1 MVQTK
6 QREMNMSGYDLEQK
20 LVIGLASSALFNL
33 EESDEVFRTQGELA
47 YREYQ
52 HKHENTLLDPGVA
65 FPFIQR
71 LLNLNSIFPENKPF
85 VEVILLSRNDTN
97 TGLRVMN
104 SIEHYGL
111 GIKRAIFL
119 QGRTPHKYIDALNIS
134 LFLSA
139 NETDINQAILAGYP
153 AGLILKGHIFD
164 VSHDEELRIAFDF
177 DGVIADDASEK
188 IYKEKDLDAFIENE
202 KNLADQPANEGP
214 LHKLLKELSTLQKE
228 ELKYQTQHTNYKS
241 RLRISIVTARNA
253 PAHKRVI
260 NSLRSWGI
268 ETINEA
274 FFLGGIEK
282 RKVLEILQ
290 PHIFFDDQ
298 VGHLE
303 KTADSIAS
311 VHIPFGIANKK
322 LDSKQVTLSNNTT
335 EPATENI

>member
-1 MVQTK
+1 
-6 QREMNMSGYDLEQK
+6 MSGYNLDQK

-33 EESDEVFRTQGELA
+33 EESDEVFRTQGELS

-52 HKHENTLLDPGVA
+52 RKHENTPLEQGVA

-71 LLNLNSIFPENKPF
+71 LLSLNDIFPKEKPF
-85 VEVILLSRNDTN
+85 VEVILLSRNDPN

-104 SIEHYGL
+104 TIEHYSL

-139 NETDINQAILAGYP
+139 NEIDVNQAINAGYP
-153 AGLILKGHIFD
+153 AGLILKGQIFD
-164 VSHDEELRIAFDF
+164 IVDDEELRIAFDF
-177 DGVIADDASEK
+177 DGVIADDASEQV
-188 IYKEKDLDAFIENE
+188 YKENGLPAFIENE
-202 KNLADQPANEGP
+202 SNLANKPVNTGP
-214 LHKLLKELSTLQKE
+214 LHKLLLQLSALQKV
-228 ELKYQTQHTNYKS
+228 ELKYLEDNPTYES

-260 NSLRSWGI
+260 MSLRAWGI
-268 ETINEA
+268 DTINEA

-282 RKVLEILQ
+282 RKVLEILK

-298 VGHLE
+298 VTHVE

-311 VHIPFGIANKK
+311 VHIPFGIANK
-322 LDSKQVTLSNNTT
+322 N
-335 EPATENI
+335 

>member
-1 MVQTK
+1 
-6 QREMNMSGYDLEQK
+6 MSGYNLDQK

-33 EESDEVFRTQGELA
+33 EKSDKVFRKSGELA
-47 YREYQ
+47 YRKYQ
-52 HKHENTLLDPGVA
+52 SKNENIPLETGVA

-71 LLNLNSIFPENKPF
+71 LLSLNDIFPKDKPF
-85 VEVILLSRNDTN
+85 VEVILLSRNDPN

-104 SIEHYGL
+104 SIEHYSL

-139 NETDINQAILAGYP
+139 NETDVNQAINAGYP
-153 AGLILKGHIFD
+153 AGLILKGQIFD
-164 VSHDEELRIAFDF
+164 IEHDEELRIAFDF

-188 IYKEKDLDAFIENE
+188 IYKEQNLEAFIANE
-202 KNLADQPANEGP
+202 SKLADKPANIGP
-214 LHKLLKELSTLQKE
+214 LHKLLKQLSTLQKA
-228 ELKYQTQHTNYKS
+228 ELVYLKNNPSYES

-260 NSLRSWGI
+260 TSLRAWGI
-268 ETINEA
+268 NTINEA

-282 RKVLEILQ
+282 RKVLEILK

-298 VGHLE
+298 ATHVE

-311 VHIPFGIANKK
+311 VHIPFGIANK
-322 LDSKQVTLSNNTT
+322 DSKK
-335 EPATENI
+335 

>member
-1 MVQTK
+1 
-6 QREMNMSGYDLEQK
+6 MSGYNLDQK

-52 HKHENTLLDPGVA
+52 RKHENTPLEQGVA

-71 LLNLNSIFPENKPF
+71 LLSLNDIFPKEKPF
-85 VEVILLSRNDTN
+85 VEVILLSRNDPN

-104 SIEHYGL
+104 TIEHYSL

-139 NETDINQAILAGYP
+139 NEIDVNQAINAGYP
-153 AGLILKGHIFD
+153 AGLILKGQIFD
-164 VSHDEELRIAFDF
+164 IVDDEELRIAFDF
-177 DGVIADDASEK
+177 DGVIADDASEQV
-188 IYKEKDLDAFIENE
+188 YKENGLPAFIENE
-202 KNLADQPANEGP
+202 SNLANKPVNTGP
-214 LHKLLKELSTLQKE
+214 LHKLLLQLSALQKV
-228 ELKYQTQHTNYKS
+228 ELKYLEDNPTYES

-260 NSLRSWGI
+260 MSLRAWGI
-268 ETINEA
+268 DTINEA

-282 RKVLEILQ
+282 RKVLEILK

-298 VGHLE
+298 VTHVE

-311 VHIPFGIANKK
+311 VHIPFGIANK
-322 LDSKQVTLSNNTT
+322 N
-335 EPATENI
+335 

>member
-1 MVQTK
+1 
-6 QREMNMSGYDLEQK
+6 MSGYNLEQK

-33 EESDEVFRTQGELA
+33 EESDAVFRENGELA

-52 HKHENTLLDPGVA
+52 RSHENQPLESGVA

-71 LLNLNSIFPENKPF
+71 LLSLNDIFPPEKPF
-85 VEVILLSRNDTN
+85 VEVILLSRNDPD

-104 SIEHYGL
+104 SIEHHKL
-111 GIKRAIFL
+111 NIKRAIFL
-119 QGRTPHKYIDALNIS
+119 QGRTPHKYINALNIS

-139 NETDINQAILAGYP
+139 NETDVNQAINAGYP
-153 AGLILKGHIFD
+153 AGLILKGQIFD
-164 VSHDEELRIAFDF
+164 IAHDEELRIAFDF
-177 DGVIADDASEK
+177 DGVIADASSEQV
-188 IYKEKDLDAFIENE
+188 YKENGLPAFIENE
-202 KNLADQPANEGP
+202 SKLANQPANAGP
-214 LHKLLKELSTLQKE
+214 LHKLLQQLSTLQKA
-228 ELKYQTQHTNYKS
+228 ELNFLKNNTTYKS

-260 NSLRSWGI
+260 TSLRAWGI
-268 ETINEA
+268 DTVNEA

-298 VGHLE
+298 VTHVE

-311 VHIPFGIANKK
+311 VHIPFGIANKQ
-322 LDSKQVTLSNNTT
+322 LDSNKQSANLKINENNQTLELN
-335 EPATENI
+335 

>member
-1 MVQTK
+1 
-6 QREMNMSGYDLEQK
+6 MSVYDLEQK

-33 EESDEVFRTQGELA
+33 EESDEVFRTKGELA

-52 HKHENTLLDPGVA
+52 RQHENSLLDQGVA

-71 LLNLNSIFPENKPF
+71 LLSLNSIFPKGKPF
-85 VEVILLSRNDTN
+85 VEVILLSRNDPN

-104 SIEHYGL
+104 SIEHYEL

-119 QGRTPHKYIDALNIS
+119 QGRTPHQYIDALNIS

-139 NETDINQAILAGYP
+139 NETDVNQAITAGYP
-153 AGLILKGHIFD
+153 AGLILKGQIFD
-164 VSHDEELRIAFDF
+164 IDNNEELRIAFDF
-177 DGVIADDASEK
+177 DGVIADDSSEQV
-188 IYKEKDLDAFIENE
+188 YKESGLSAFIENE
-202 KNLADQPANEGP
+202 SKLANQPANAGP
-214 LHKLLKELSTLQKE
+214 LHKLLLQLSFLQEE
-228 ELKYQTQHTNYKS
+228 ELKYAQDNPKYES

-260 NSLRSWGI
+260 TSLRAWGI
-268 ETINEA
+268 HTINEA

-282 RKVLEILQ
+282 RKVLDILK

-298 VGHLE
+298 VTHVE
-303 KTADSIAS
+303 KTADSNAS

-322 LDSKQVTLSNNTT
+322 IKAKEAFVPKEIT
-335 EPATENI
+335 EQSTENI

>member
-1 MVQTK
+1 
-6 QREMNMSGYDLEQK
+6 MSGYNLDQK

-33 EESDEVFRTQGELA
+33 EKSDKVFRKKGELA
-47 YREYQ
+47 YRKYQ
-52 HKHENTLLDPGVA
+52 SKNENIPLETGVA

-71 LLNLNSIFPENKPF
+71 LLSINDIFPADKPF
-85 VEVILLSRNDTN
+85 VEVILLSRNDPN

-104 SIEHYGL
+104 SIEYHKL
-111 GIKRAIFL
+111 NIKRAIFL

-139 NETDINQAILAGYP
+139 NETDVNQAITAGYP
-153 AGLILKGHIFD
+153 AGLILKGNIFD
-164 VSHDEELRIAFDF
+164 IEHDKELRIAFDF
-177 DGVIADDASEK
+177 DGVIADDSSEK
-188 IYKEKDLDAFIENE
+188 IYKEQDLNAFIENE
-202 KNLADQPANEGP
+202 SKLADQPANTGP
-214 LHKLLKELSTLQKE
+214 LHKLLQQLSTLQKA
-228 ELKYQTQHTNYKS
+228 ELKYLEDHPTYES

-260 NSLRSWGI
+260 TSLRAWGI
-268 ETINEA
+268 DTINEA

-282 RKVLEILQ
+282 RKVLEILK

-298 VGHLE
+298 VTHVE

-322 LDSKQVTLSNNTT
+322 LDSDEKSADVEISKDNQIT
-335 EPATENI
+335 EQS

>member
-1 MVQTK
+1 
-6 QREMNMSGYDLEQK
+6 MSGYDLEQK
-20 LVIGLASSALFNL
+20 LVIGLASSALFDL
-33 EESDEVFRTQGELA
+33 EESDRVFRTKGELA
-47 YREYQ
+47 YRKYQ
-52 HKHENTLLDPGVA
+52 EEHENTLLNQGVA

-71 LLNLNSIFPENKPF
+71 LLNLNSIFPTDKPF
-85 VEVILLSRNDTN
+85 VEVILLSRNDPN

-104 SIEHYGL
+104 SIEKYGL
-111 GIKRAIFL
+111 AIKRAIFL
-119 QGRTPHKYIDALNIS
+119 QGRTPHKYINALNIS

-139 NETDINQAILAGYP
+139 NETDVNQAITAGYP

-164 VSHDEELRIAFDF
+164 VAHDKELRIAFDF

-188 IYKEKDLDAFIENE
+188 IYKEKNLDAFIENE
-202 KNLADQPANEGP
+202 KNLADHPANKGP

-228 ELKYQTQHTNYKS
+228 EIRYQSLHADYESKL
-241 RLRISIVTARNA
+241 RLSIVTARNA

-268 ETINEA
+268 ETVNEA

-298 VGHLE
+298 VTHLE
-303 KTADSIAS
+303 KTAENIAS

-322 LDSKQVTLSNNTT
+322 LESSTDSAIMELNEDNLVTKKN
-335 EPATENI
+335 

>member
-1 MVQTK
+1 
-6 QREMNMSGYDLEQK
+6 MSGYDLEKK
-20 LVIGLASSALFNL
+20 LVIGLASSALFDL
-33 EESDEVFRTQGELA
+33 EESDKVFRTKGELA
-47 YREYQ
+47 YRKYQ
-52 HKHENTLLDPGVA
+52 EQHENTLLNQGVA

-71 LLNLNSIFPENKPF
+71 LLNLNSIFPTDKPF
-85 VEVILLSRNDTN
+85 VEVILLSRNDPN

-104 SIEHYGL
+104 SIEHYRL

-119 QGRTPHKYIDALNIS
+119 QGRTPHKYINALNIS

-139 NETDINQAILAGYP
+139 NETDVNQAILAGYP
-153 AGLILKGHIFD
+153 AGLIIKGHIFD
-164 VSHDEELRIAFDF
+164 VAHDEELRIAFDF
-177 DGVIADDASEK
+177 DGVIADDASEQVFK
-188 IYKEKDLDAFIENE
+188 KSGLGAFIENE
-202 KNLADQPANEGP
+202 SNLANQPVNEGP

-228 ELKYQTQHTNYKS
+228 ELKYQVQHTDYKS

-311 VHIPFGIANKK
+311 VHIPFGVANKK
-322 LDSKQVTLSNNTT
+322 LESNETPSTIKTSDNNLIT
-335 EPATENI
+335 E

>member
-1 MVQTK
+1 
-6 QREMNMSGYDLEQK
+6 MSGYDLKQK

-33 EESDEVFRTQGELA
+33 EESDKVFRTEGELG

-52 HKHENTLLDPGVA
+52 KKHENILLEPGVA

-71 LLNLNSIFPENKPF
+71 LLNLNSIFPKDKPF
-85 VEVILLSRNDTN
+85 VEVILLSRNDPN

-111 GIKRAIFL
+111 DIKRAIFL
-119 QGRTPHKYIDALNIS
+119 QGRTPYKYIDALNIS

-139 NETDINQAILAGYP
+139 NETDVNQAINAGYP

-164 VSHDEELRIAFDF
+164 VAHDEELRIAFDF
-177 DGVIADDASEK
+177 DGVIADDSSELV
-188 IYKEKDLDAFIENE
+188 YKENGLGAFIENE
-202 KNLADQPANEGP
+202 KNLADQPANKGP
-214 LHKLLKELSTLQKE
+214 LHKLLKELSTLQNE
-228 ELKYQTQHTNYKS
+228 ELKYQDQNSDYKS

-268 ETINEA
+268 ETVNEA

-298 VGHLE
+298 VTHLE
-303 KTADSIAS
+303 RTANSIAS

-322 LDSKQVTLSNNTT
+322 AEPKQPISSNDMN
-335 EPATENI
+335 EQATEDS

>member
-1 MVQTK
+1 
-6 QREMNMSGYDLEQK
+6 MSGYDLEQK

-33 EESDEVFRTQGELA
+33 EESDKVFRNQGELA

-52 HKHENTLLDPGVA
+52 KKHENMLLDQGEA

-71 LLNLNSIFPENKPF
+71 LLNLNNIFPKDKPF
-85 VEVILLSRNDTN
+85 VEVILLSRNDPN

-104 SIEHYGL
+104 SIEKYGL

-119 QGRTPHKYIDALNIS
+119 QGRTPYKYIDALNIS

-139 NETDINQAILAGYP
+139 NEIDVNQAINAGYP

-164 VSHDEELRIAFDF
+164 VIHDEELRVAFDF
-177 DGVIADDASEK
+177 DGVIADDASEQVF
-188 IYKEKDLDAFIENE
+188 KESGLGAFIENE
-202 KNLADQPANEGP
+202 SNLANQPVNKGP
-214 LHKLLKELSTLQKE
+214 LHKLLKELSSLQKE
-228 ELKYQTQHTNYKS
+228 ELKYQALNPEYKS
-241 RLRISIVTARNA
+241 RLRLSIVTARNA

-268 ETINEA
+268 DTINEA

-311 VHIPFGIANKK
+311 VHIPFGIANKTIENK
-322 LDSKQVTLSNNTT
+322 EASVL
-335 EPATENI
+335 ENIKK

>member
-1 MVQTK
+1 MVQRK
-6 QREMNMSGYDLEQK
+6 HREINMSGYDLEQK
-20 LVIGLASSALFNL
+20 LVIGLASSALFDL
-33 EESDEVFRTQGELA
+33 DDSDTVYRTQGELA

-52 HKHENTLLDPGVA
+52 REHENTLLDPGVA

-71 LLNLNSIFPENKPF
+71 LLSLNSIFPKDKPF
-85 VEVILLSRNDTN
+85 VEVILLSRNDPN

-119 QGRTPHKYIDALNIS
+119 QGRTPYKYIDALNIS

-139 NETDINQAILAGYP
+139 NETDVNQAITAGYP
-153 AGLILKGHIFD
+153 AGLILKGQIFD
-164 VSHDEELRIAFDF
+164 VAHDEELRIAFDF
-177 DGVIADDASEK
+177 DGVIADDSSEQV
-188 IYKEKDLDAFIENE
+188 YKESGLGAFIENE

-214 LHKLLKELSTLQKE
+214 LHKLLKELSTLQKA
-228 ELKYQTQHTNYKS
+228 ELKYQSENLDYKS

-268 ETINEA
+268 ETVNEA

-298 VGHLE
+298 VTHLE
-303 KTADSIAS
+303 RTAESIAS

-322 LDSKQVTLSNNTT
+322 TEATQSTT
-335 EPATENI
+335 SEDITEQATQA

>member
-1 MVQTK
+1 
-6 QREMNMSGYDLEQK
+6 MSGYDLEQK

-33 EESDEVFRTQGELA
+33 EESDEVFRTKGELV

-52 HKHENTLLDPGVA
+52 HKNENVILDLGVA

-71 LLNLNSIFPENKPF
+71 LLSLNSIFPKDKPF
-85 VEVILLSRNDTN
+85 VEVILLSRNDPN

-111 GIKRAIFL
+111 NIKRAIFL

-139 NETDINQAILAGYP
+139 NEIDVNQAITAGYP
-153 AGLILKGHIFD
+153 AGLILKGNIFD
-164 VSHDEELRIAFDF
+164 IEHDEELRIAFDF
-177 DGVIADDASEK
+177 DGVIADDSSEQV
-188 IYKEKDLDAFIENE
+188 YKESGLSAFIENE
-202 KNLADQPANEGP
+202 ENLANQPANIGP

-228 ELKYQTQHTNYKS
+228 EIKYQSQNSDYKS
-241 RLRISIVTARNA
+241 RLRLSIVTARNA

-260 NSLRSWGI
+260 NSLRAWGI
-268 ETINEA
+268 DTINEA

-282 RKVLEILQ
+282 RRVLEILN

-298 VGHLE
+298 VTHLE

-322 LDSKQVTLSNNTT
+322 LDLADQKTPTT
-335 EPATENI
+335 ADSY

>member
-1 MVQTK
+1 
-6 QREMNMSGYDLEQK
+6 MSGYNLDQK

-33 EESDEVFRTQGELA
+33 EKSDKVFRKKGELA
-47 YREYQ
+47 YRKYQ
-52 HKHENTLLDPGVA
+52 SKNENIPLETGVA

-71 LLNLNSIFPENKPF
+71 LLSLNDIFPSDKPF
-85 VEVILLSRNDTN
+85 VEVILLSRNDPN

-104 SIEHYGL
+104 SIEHRKL

-139 NETDINQAILAGYP
+139 NETDVNQAITAGYP

-164 VSHDEELRIAFDF
+164 VEHDEELRIAFDF
-177 DGVIADDASEK
+177 DGVIADDTSEK
-188 IYKEKDLDAFIENE
+188 VYKNKGLPAFIENE
-202 KNLADQPANEGP
+202 SKLANKPVNAGP
-214 LHKLLKELSTLQKE
+214 LHKLLLQLSALQKA
-228 ELKYQTQHTNYKS
+228 ELKYMQDNPTYES
-241 RLRISIVTARNA
+241 RLRLSIVTARNA

-260 NSLRSWGI
+260 TSLRSWGI
-268 ETINEA
+268 NTINEA

-282 RKVLEILQ
+282 RKVLEILK

-298 VGHLE
+298 VTHVE
-303 KTADSIAS
+303 KTAESIAS

-322 LDSKQVTLSNNTT
+322 VESEIQLSPN
-335 EPATENI
+335 ENKKIFEESESV

>member
-1 MVQTK
+1 
-6 QREMNMSGYDLEQK
+6 MSAYNLEHK
-20 LVIGLASSALFNL
+20 LVIGLASSALFDL
-33 EESDEVFRTQGELA
+33 EESDAVYRTQGELT

-52 HKHENTLLDPGVA
+52 REYENTLLDQGVA

-71 LLNLNSIFPENKPF
+71 LLSLNNIFPKDKPF
-85 VEVILLSRNDTN
+85 VEVILLSRNDPN

-104 SIEHYGL
+104 SIEQYGL
-111 GIKRAIFL
+111 NIRRAIFL

-139 NETDINQAILAGYP
+139 NETDVNQAINAGYP

-164 VSHDEELRIAFDF
+164 MTYDEELRIAFDF
-177 DGVIADDASEK
+177 DGVIADDSSEQV
-188 IYKEKDLDAFIENE
+188 YKESGLGAFIENE
-202 KNLADQPANEGP
+202 KNLVDQPANKGP
-214 LHKLLKELSTLQKE
+214 LHKLLQELSTLQKE
-228 ELKYQTQHTNYKS
+228 ELKYQDQNSDYKS

-268 ETINEA
+268 ETVNEA

-298 VGHLE
+298 VTHLE
-303 KTADSIAS
+303 RTADSIAS

-322 LDSKQVTLSNNTT
+322 AEANQSTTSKDTNEL
-335 EPATENI
+335 ATQYR

>member
-1 MVQTK
+1 
-6 QREMNMSGYDLEQK
+6 MSGYNLDQK

-33 EESDEVFRTQGELA
+33 EESDEVFRTHGELA

-52 HKHENTLLDPGVA
+52 RQNETMHLESGVA

-71 LLNLNSIFPENKPF
+71 LLNLNSIFPSDKPF
-85 VEVILLSRNDTN
+85 VEVILLSRNDPN

-111 GIKRAIFL
+111 DIKRAIFL

-139 NETDINQAILAGYP
+139 NEVDVNQAITAGYP
-153 AGLILKGHIFD
+153 AGLILKGQIFD
-164 VSHDEELRIAFDF
+164 ISHDEELRIAFDF

-188 IYKEKDLDAFIENE
+188 IFKEHNLDAFIANE
-202 KNLADQPANEGP
+202 SKFANQPANAGP
-214 LHKLLKELSTLQKE
+214 LHRLLQQLSTLQKTE
-228 ELKYQTQHTNYKS
+228 ILYQKDNPTYNS

-260 NSLRSWGI
+260 TSLRAWGI
-268 ETINEA
+268 DTINEA

-282 RKVLEILQ
+282 RKVLEILK

-298 VGHLE
+298 VTHVE

-311 VHIPFGIANKK
+311 VHIPFGIANAK
-322 LDSKQVTLSNNTT
+322 S
-335 EPATENI
+335 

>member
-1 MVQTK
+1 
-6 QREMNMSGYDLEQK
+6 MSGYDLEQK

-33 EESDEVFRTQGELA
+33 EESDKVFRNQGELA

-52 HKHENTLLDPGVA
+52 KKHENMLLDQGEA

-71 LLNLNSIFPENKPF
+71 LLNLNSIFPKDKPF
-85 VEVILLSRNDTN
+85 VEVILLSRNDPN

-104 SIEHYGL
+104 SIEKYCL

-119 QGRTPHKYIDALNIS
+119 QGRTPYKYIDTLNIS

-139 NETDINQAILAGYP
+139 NETDVNQAINAGYP

-164 VSHDEELRIAFDF
+164 VADDEELRIAFDF
-177 DGVIADDASEK
+177 DGVIADDASEQVF
-188 IYKEKDLDAFIENE
+188 KESGLGAFIENE
-202 KNLADQPANEGP
+202 SNLADQPANKGP
-214 LHKLLKELSTLQKE
+214 LHKLLKELSSLQKE
-228 ELKYQTQHTNYKS
+228 ELKYQTLNPEYKS
-241 RLRISIVTARNA
+241 KLRLSIVTARNA

-268 ETINEA
+268 DTINEA

-282 RKVLEILQ
+282 RKVLEILN

-311 VHIPFGIANKK
+311 VHIPFGIANKINK
-322 LDSKQVTLSNNTT
+322 TTVYQSTSKQSS
-335 EPATENI
+335 ENILLL

>member
-1 MVQTK
+1 
-6 QREMNMSGYDLEQK
+6 MSGYNLDQK

-33 EESDEVFRTQGELA
+33 EDSDNVFRTQGELA

-52 HKHENTLLDPGVA
+52 RKHENTLLDPGVA
-65 FPFIQR
+65 FQFIQR
-71 LLNLNSIFPENKPF
+71 LLSLNSIFPKDKPF
-85 VEVILLSRNDTN
+85 VEVILLSRNDPN

-104 SIEHYGL
+104 SIEYYNL

-119 QGRTPHKYIDALNIS
+119 QGRTPYKYIDALNIS

-139 NETDINQAILAGYP
+139 NEIYVNQAITAGYP
-153 AGLILKGHIFD
+153 AGLILKGQIYD
-164 VSHDEELRIAFDF
+164 VAHDQELRIAFDF
-177 DGVIADDASEK
+177 DGVIADDSSEQV
-188 IYKEKDLDAFIENE
+188 YKESGLSAFIENE
-202 KNLADQPANEGP
+202 KNLEDQPANAGP
-214 LHKLLKELSTLQKE
+214 LHKLLKELSTLQNE
-228 ELKYQTQHTNYKS
+228 EIRYQSEHTDYRS

-268 ETINEA
+268 DTINEA

-282 RKVLEILQ
+282 RKVLEILN

-298 VGHLE
+298 VTHLE
-303 KTADSIAS
+303 KTADSMAS

-322 LDSKQVTLSNNTT
+322 LEQ
-335 EPATENI
+335 

>member
-1 MVQTK
+1 
-6 QREMNMSGYDLEQK
+6 MSGYNLDQK

-52 HKHENTLLDPGVA
+52 RKHENTPLEQGVA

-71 LLNLNSIFPENKPF
+71 LLSLNDIFPKEKPF
-85 VEVILLSRNDTN
+85 VEVILLSRNDPN

-104 SIEHYGL
+104 TIEHYSL

-139 NETDINQAILAGYP
+139 NEIDVNQAINAGYP
-153 AGLILKGHIFD
+153 AGLILKGQIFD
-164 VSHDEELRIAFDF
+164 IVDDEELRIAFDF
-177 DGVIADDASEK
+177 DGVIADDASEQV
-188 IYKEKDLDAFIENE
+188 YKENGLPAFIENE
-202 KNLADQPANEGP
+202 SNLANKPANTGP
-214 LHKLLKELSTLQKE
+214 LHKLLLQLSALQKV
-228 ELKYQTQHTNYKS
+228 ELKYLEDNPTYES

-260 NSLRSWGI
+260 MSLRAWGI
-268 ETINEA
+268 DTINEA

-282 RKVLEILQ
+282 RKVLEILK

-298 VGHLE
+298 VTHVE

-311 VHIPFGIANKK
+311 VHIPFGIANK
-322 LDSKQVTLSNNTT
+322 N
-335 EPATENI
+335 

>member
-1 MVQTK
+1 
-6 QREMNMSGYDLEQK
+6 MSGYGLEQK

-33 EESDEVFRTQGELA
+33 QESDEVFRTHGELV

-52 HKHENTLLDPGVA
+52 RKNENVLLEPGVA

-71 LLNLNSIFPENKPF
+71 LLSLNSIFPKDKPF
-85 VEVILLSRNDTN
+85 VEVILLSRNDPN

-139 NETDINQAILAGYP
+139 NETDVNQAITAGYP
-153 AGLILKGHIFD
+153 AGLILKGNIFD
-164 VSHDEELRIAFDF
+164 IEHDEELRIAFDF
-177 DGVIADDASEK
+177 DGVIADDSSEQVYNK
-188 IYKEKDLDAFIENE
+188 SGLSAFIENE
-202 KNLADQPANEGP
+202 ETLANQPANVGP
-214 LHKLLKELSTLQKE
+214 LHKLLKELSALQKE
-228 ELKYQTQHTNYKS
+228 EIKYQSQNSDYKS
-241 RLRISIVTARNA
+241 RLRLSIVTARNA

-260 NSLRSWGI
+260 NSLRSWDI
-268 ETINEA
+268 DTINEA

-282 RKVLEILQ
+282 RKVLEILN

-298 VGHLE
+298 VTHLE
-303 KTADSIAS
+303 KTANSIAS

-322 LDSKQVTLSNNTT
+322 LDSDKLSTSGEIDENNQTVELT
-335 EPATENI
+335 

>member
-1 MVQTK
+1 
-6 QREMNMSGYDLEQK
+6 MSGYDLEQK

-33 EESDEVFRTQGELA
+33 EESDEVFRTKGELV

-52 HKHENTLLDPGVA
+52 HKNENVILDLGVA

-71 LLNLNSIFPENKPF
+71 LLSLNSIFPKDNPF
-85 VEVILLSRNDTN
+85 VEVILLSRNDPN

-111 GIKRAIFL
+111 NIKRAIFL

-139 NETDINQAILAGYP
+139 NEIDVNQAITAGYP
-153 AGLILKGHIFD
+153 AGLILKGNIFD
-164 VSHDEELRIAFDF
+164 IEHDEELRIAFDF
-177 DGVIADDASEK
+177 DGVIADDSSEQV
-188 IYKEKDLDAFIENE
+188 YKESGLSAFIKNE
-202 KNLADQPANEGP
+202 ENLANQPANIGP

-228 ELKYQTQHTNYKS
+228 EIKYQSQNSDYKS
-241 RLRISIVTARNA
+241 RLRLSIVTARNA

-260 NSLRSWGI
+260 NSLRAWGI
-268 ETINEA
+268 DTINEA

-282 RKVLEILQ
+282 RRVLEILN

-298 VGHLE
+298 VTHLE

-322 LDSKQVTLSNNTT
+322 LDLADQKTPTT
-335 EPATENI
+335 ADSY

>member
-1 MVQTK
+1 
-6 QREMNMSGYDLEQK
+6 MSGYNLEQK
-20 LVIGLASSALFNL
+20 LVIGLASSALFDL
-33 EESDEVFRTQGELA
+33 DESDAVYRTQGELA

-52 HKHENTLLDPGVA
+52 REHENTLLNQGVA

-71 LLNLNSIFPENKPF
+71 LLSLNSIFPPDKPF
-85 VEVILLSRNDTN
+85 VEVILLSRNDPN

-119 QGRTPHKYIDALNIS
+119 QGRTPYKYIDALNIS

-139 NETDINQAILAGYP
+139 NETDVNQAINAGYP

-164 VSHDEELRIAFDF
+164 IAHDEELRIAFDF
-177 DGVIADDASEK
+177 DGVIADDSSEQV
-188 IYKEKDLDAFIENE
+188 YKESGLGAFIENE
-202 KNLADQPANEGP
+202 KNLAHQPANKGP
-214 LHKLLKELSTLQKE
+214 LHKLLKELSTLQKA
-228 ELKYQTQHTNYKS
+228 ELKYQSQNLDYKS

-298 VGHLE
+298 VTHLVR
-303 KTADSIAS
+303 TADSIAS
-311 VHIPFGIANKK
+311 VHIPFGIANKEAEAK
-322 LDSKQVTLSNNTT
+322 QTTISKDTIEL
-335 EPATENI
+335 ATEDS

>member
-1 MVQTK
+1 
-6 QREMNMSGYDLEQK
+6 MSGYDLEQK

-33 EESDEVFRTQGELA
+33 EASDKVFRTQGELG

-52 HKHENTLLDPGVA
+52 KEHENILLEPGVA

-71 LLNLNSIFPENKPF
+71 LLNLNSIFPKDKPF
-85 VEVILLSRNDTN
+85 VEVILLSRNDPN

-111 GIKRAIFL
+111 SIKRAIFL
-119 QGRTPHKYIDALNIS
+119 QGRTPYKYIDALNIS

-139 NETDINQAILAGYP
+139 NETDVNQAITAGYP
-153 AGLILKGHIFD
+153 AGLILKGNIFD
-164 VSHDEELRIAFDF
+164 IEHDEELRIAFDF
-177 DGVIADDASEK
+177 DGVIADDSSEQV
-188 IYKEKDLDAFIENE
+188 YKESGLSAFIKNE
-202 KNLADQPANEGP
+202 ENLANQPANVGP

-228 ELKYQTQHTNYKS
+228 EIKYQSQNSDYKS
-241 RLRISIVTARNA
+241 RLRLSIVTARNA

-268 ETINEA
+268 DTINEA

-282 RKVLEILQ
+282 RKVLEILN

-298 VGHLE
+298 VTHLE

-322 LDSKQVTLSNNTT
+322 LDSDERLVDVEISKDKQIT
-335 EPATENI
+335 EQS

>member
-1 MVQTK
+1 
-6 QREMNMSGYDLEQK
+6 MSGYNLEQK
-20 LVIGLASSALFNL
+20 LVIGLASSALFDL
-33 EESDEVFRTQGELA
+33 EESDKIFRTEGELG

-52 HKHENTLLDPGVA
+52 RVHEDTLLDQGVA

-71 LLNLNSIFPENKPF
+71 LLNLNSIFPKDKPF
-85 VEVILLSRNDTN
+85 VEVILLSRNDPN

-111 GIKRAIFL
+111 NIRRAIFL

-139 NETDINQAILAGYP
+139 NETDVNQAINAGYP

-164 VSHDEELRIAFDF
+164 VAHDEELRIAFDF

-188 IYKEKDLDAFIENE
+188 IYKEKDLEAFIENE
-202 KNLADQPANEGP
+202 KNLADQPANKGP

-228 ELKYQTQHTNYKS
+228 ELKYQDQNSEYKS

-268 ETINEA
+268 ETVNEA

-298 VGHLE
+298 VTHLE
-303 KTADSIAS
+303 RTAESIAS

-322 LDSKQVTLSNNTT
+322 AESKQVTVSNNTKKLAR
-335 EPATENI
+335 EEN

>member
-1 MVQTK
+1 
-6 QREMNMSGYDLEQK
+6 MSGYDLEQK

-33 EESDEVFRTQGELA
+33 EASDKVFRTQGELG

-52 HKHENTLLDPGVA
+52 KEHENILLEPGVA

-71 LLNLNSIFPENKPF
+71 LLNLNSIFPKDKPF
-85 VEVILLSRNDTN
+85 VEVILLSRNDPN

-111 GIKRAIFL
+111 SIKRAIFL
-119 QGRTPHKYIDALNIS
+119 QGRTPYKYIDALNIS

-139 NETDINQAILAGYP
+139 NEIDVNQAINAGYP

-164 VSHDEELRIAFDF
+164 VAHDEELRITFDF
-177 DGVIADDASEK
+177 DGVIADDSSEQV
-188 IYKEKDLDAFIENE
+188 YKESGLGAFIENE

-228 ELKYQTQHTNYKS
+228 ELKYQDQHSDYES

-298 VGHLE
+298 VTHLQ

-322 LDSKQVTLSNNTT
+322 LDSDEKLAAVGINKDNQIT
-335 EPATENI
+335 EQS